1 MTAEDLS
8 VPQLL
13 GLAAAILVIG
23 FLAGLWVQRATGW
36 GPAGGLALLV
46 ATPLVPHV
54 PVVGGLSLDD
64 LLPLLGIGFLAA
76 TVDVRRI
83 LTVKVPWLLVIGL
96 TLAIAAGIAS
106 SIANAASVSDAIVML
121 LRSPGRYAY
130 LAVIVA
136 LVALAE
142 PAERRRQLVARGMAL
157 LGTTEALV
165 GLAGFFLPLGGL
177 ALEPTRKFS
186 VLYFEVPGRI
196 AGTLGISP
204 NFLGAIFIL
213 AIIMTTGLAI
223 TATDRRE
230 RLLWWAA
237 VLVQSLALTLTFT
250 RASLGLTLFGLFVL
264 LLLRG
269 RLRYIVPVLFV
280 VALGFLTTPTPA
292 SNAVGAD
299 PGSPLAG
306 TPVAVQR
313 LTDDVPDRLALWYS
327 ATELML
333 DHPLVGVGP
342 GRMIEAARTDPA
354 RYIKTPLGN
363 AYNNAHNT
371 VLIAGAELGIAG
383 AIGAFLVNLAIGL
396 AALGLLVQ
404 GWRRRVGVIETAGA
418 IAVLGFLAQ
427 GMVNNLFNVA
437 AAGVVFAVVAGAY
450 VIRLEAAPSAQS
462 TVGGVQR
469 QRAPTGP
476 RLEETV

>member
-1 MTAEDLS
+1 VTAEDLT

-13 GLAAAILVIG
+13 GLAAAILAVG
-23 FLAGLWVQRATGW
+23 FAAGLWIQRLTGW

-64 LLPLLGIGFLAA
+64 LLPCSASGSSPRRSTSAA
-76 TVDVRRI
+76 SSP
-83 LTVKVPWLLVIGL
+83 VKVPWLLVIGL
-96 TLAIAAGIAS
+96 VLAIAAGIVS
-106 SIANAASVSDAIVML
+106 SIANAGSASDAIVMM

-130 LAVIVA
+130 LAIIVA

-186 VLYFEVPGRI
+186 VLYVEVPGRI

-204 NFLGAIFIL
+204 NFLGAIFLLTIVIT
-213 AIIMTTGLAI
+213 AGLAI
-223 TATDRRE
+223 EAEERRE
-230 RLLWWAA
+230 RILWWAA

-250 RASLGLTLFGLFVL
+250 RASLGLALVGLLVL

-269 RLRYIVPVLFV
+269 RLRYLVPVLLV
-280 VALGFLTTPTPA
+280 VALGFLTTPSRTDD
-292 SNAVGAD
+292 SGD
-299 PGSPLAG
+299 DTGSPLSGA
-306 TPVAVQR
+306 PVAVQR

-327 ATELML
+327 ATEMMV
-333 DHPLVGVGP
+333 DHPLTGVGP
-342 GRMIEAARTDPA
+342 GRMIEVAQSDPA
-354 RYIKTPLGN
+354 RYIRTPLGN

-371 VLIAGAELGIAG
+371 VLLAGAELGVVG

-396 AALGLLVQ
+396 AALGVVYR
-404 GWRRRVGVIETAGA
+404 GWRRALGVVETAGA
-418 IAVLGFLAQ
+418 IAVLGYLAQ
-427 GMVNNLFNVA
+427 GMVNN
-437 AAGVVFAVVAGAY
+437 
-450 VIRLEAAPSAQS
+450 P
-462 TVGGVQR
+462 VQTWPPPGWSSR
-469 QRAPTGP
+469 SSPAPT
-476 RLEETV
+476 

>member
-1 MTAEDLS
+1 VTAEDLT

-13 GLAAAILVIG
+13 GLGAAILAIG
-23 FLAGLWVQRATGW
+23 IVAGLWLSRATGW

-46 ATPLVPHV
+46 ATPLIPHV

-64 LLPLLGIGFLAA
+64 LLPLLGIGFLVA
-76 TVDVRRI
+76 TVDWRRI
-83 LTVKVPWLLVIGL
+83 TAVKVPWLLVIGL
-96 TLAIAAGIAS
+96 ALAIAAGIVS
-106 SIANAASVSDAIVML
+106 SIANAASISDAIVMM

-130 LAVIVA
+130 LAVIVT

-142 PAERRRQLVARGMAL
+142 PADRRRLLVARGMAL
-157 LGTTEALV
+157 MGMTEAVV

-213 AIIMTTGLAI
+213 TIVITMGLAI
-223 TATDRRE
+223 ETTDRRE
-230 RLLWWAA
+230 RMLWWAA
-237 VLVQSLALTLTFT
+237 VLLQSLALTLTFT
-250 RASLGLTLFGLFVL
+250 RASLALALFAVFVL

-269 RLRYIVPVLFV
+269 RLRYLLPVLLV
-280 VALGFLTTPTPA
+280 VALGFLTTPTPPDD
-292 SNAVGAD
+292 SGGTT
-299 PGSPLAG
+299 GSPLAG

-327 ATELML
+327 AVEMMV
-333 DHPLVGVGP
+333 DHPLTGVGP
-342 GRMIEAARTDPA
+342 GRMIEVQQSNPA
-354 RYIKTPLGN
+354 RYIKTPVGS
-363 AYNNAHNT
+363 AQNNAHNT
-371 VLIAGAELGIAG
+371 ILLAGAELGVVG

-396 AALGLLVQ
+396 AGLGAVIR
-404 GWRRRVGVIETAGA
+404 GWRRQIGVVETAGA
-418 IAVLGFLAQ
+418 IAVLGYLAQ

-450 VIRLEAAPSAQS
+450 VIRLEAAPSARS
-462 TVGGVQR
+462 AVGDVQR

-476 RLEETV
+476 PLEPTV